1 VSAESDLAMLPPNP
15 DDLNTVA
22 EGDELTPEF
31 RVIVTGNRRRGIR
44 LERLYWRLLGEMADR
59 RGVKRSRLIASVLE
73 GADSSSDNAASVLRC
88 FAIDAIDS
96 ERSILVARTSSNY
109 VIGLLQQAPI
119 PAFAINRQKKLH
131 QVNQEF
137 IQLLRA
143 VSGDATQRIH
153 ADVVQLTLETPIE
166 ELFQQLS
173 DAKMAYTN
181 YNIQLDAKHRRGRAK
196 LVAVPPSPAQILVGY
211 ITT

>member
-1 VSAESDLAMLPPNP
+1 MSAETDILP
-15 DDLNTVA
+15 DDFEA
-22 EGDELTPEF
+22 GGDELTPEF
-31 RVIVTGNRRRGIR
+31 RVIVTGGRRRGIR
-44 LERLYWRLLGEMADR
+44 LERLYWRLLGEVAER
-59 RGVKRSRLIASVLE
+59 RGIKRSRLVASVLE
-73 GADSSSDNAASVLRC
+73 DADPASDNAASVLRC
-88 FAIDAIDS
+88 FAIDTIDG
-96 ERSILVARTSSNY
+96 ERSALAGRTSPNY

-143 VSGDATQRIH
+143 ISGNTTERIH

-173 DAKMAYTN
+173 EARSAHTN
-181 YNIQLDAKHRRGRAK
+181 YNIQLDTKSRRGRVK
-196 LVAVPPSPAQILVGY
+196 LVAVPPTPSSVLVGY
-211 ITT
+211 ILG